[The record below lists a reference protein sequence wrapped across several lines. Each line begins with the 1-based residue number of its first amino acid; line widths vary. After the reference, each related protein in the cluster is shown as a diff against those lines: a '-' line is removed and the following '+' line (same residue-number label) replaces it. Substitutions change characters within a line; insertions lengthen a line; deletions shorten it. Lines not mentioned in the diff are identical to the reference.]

1 MHCTS
6 SYPSEEKDKNLKCI
20 PYMRNLYKKEISF
33 SGHGL
38 GLSGSVGAIA
48 LGAMVIEKHV
58 TLNRKMSGPDHEA
71 SLD

>member
-1 MHCTS
+1 MMNLKLQKIFEKNKCPFMFMHCTS

-20 PYMRNLYKKEISF
+20 PYMRNLYKKEIGF

-48 LGAMVIEKHV
+48 FSANGY
-58 TLNRKMSGPDHEA
+58 
-71 SLD
+71 